1 MEVGKISF
9 DSDSDSTTPDPPE
22 SDGRAIQDPVAE
34 FPPQSIPNAEVVP
47 PGLGSPTASNVY
59 GGEAAPENRATN
71 GTAVAALVCGIL
83 GVTACPLVLSVVA
96 LVLGYNARSD
106 LRQPSSREQG
116 DGLATA
122 GIVMGWIGVGI
133 SVVIAL
139 LFAGLFVVFGIV
151 GASLSA

>member
-9 DSDSDSTTPDPPE
+9 GSDSDSTTPDPPE
-22 SDGRAIQDPVAE
+22 SDGRAIHDPLAE

-47 PGLGSPTASNVY
+47 PGLGSPTAPNDY
-59 GGEAAPENRATN
+59 GGTAAPDNRATN

-106 LRQPSSREQG
+106 LRQPGSREQG

-133 SVVIAL
+133 SVAVAL

>member
-1 MEVGKISF
+1 M
-9 DSDSDSTTPDPPE
+9 
-22 SDGRAIQDPVAE
+22 
-34 FPPQSIPNAEVVP
+34 
-47 PGLGSPTASNVY
+47 
-59 GGEAAPENRATN
+59 
-71 GTAVAALVCGIL
+71 
-83 GVTACPLVLSVVA
+83 TACPLVLSVVA

-106 LRQPSSREQG
+106 LRQPSSRKQG

-139 LFAGLFVVFGIV
+139 LFAGSFVVFGIV

>member
-1 MEVGKISF
+1 MDPEKGEEVPAG
-9 DSDSDSTTPDPPE
+9 DLDPPE
-22 SDGRAIQDPVAE
+22 I
-34 FPPQSIPNAEVVP
+34 
-47 PGLGSPTASNVY
+47 GLPTTPSAY
-59 GGEAAPENRATN
+59 GNHGATAAPENRATN

-106 LRQPSSREQG
+106 LRQPGSREQG

-133 SVVIAL
+133 SVAVAL

>member
-1 MEVGKISF
+1 M
-9 DSDSDSTTPDPPE
+9 
-22 SDGRAIQDPVAE
+22 AE

>member
-9 DSDSDSTTPDPPE
+9 DSDSTTPDPPE

-47 PGLGSPTASNVY
+47 PGLGSPTASNAY
-59 GGEAAPENRATN
+59 GGEAAPENRTTN

-106 LRQPSSREQG
+106 LRQPGSREQG

-133 SVVIAL
+133 SAAIAL